1 MSFFGKVIDF
11 LGGGV
16 GETIVDTVKDYFPPR
31 MSDAER
37 MQIEEAI
44 RQAAR
49 EHELQLIQ
57 LAQAEQQAFDQRTQ
71 QMEGTAKDLQ
81 QFGTLGKLVVFLRGM
96 QRPIWG
102 FFVLYLDYQVFI
114 NGKWPTVAN
123 EASNIGEQGAG
134 AANMALSFESA
145 FWMINFLVLGF
156 LFGERAMRNVVPLLQ
171 KKLGQN
177 SANSYP
183 GDVKG

>member
-16 GETIVDTVKDYFPPR
+16 GETIVDTVKDYFPPKL
-31 MSDAER
+31 SDAER

-49 EHELQLIQ
+49 DHELQLIQ

-81 QFGTLGKLVVFLRGM
+81 QFGMLGKLVVFLRGM

-114 NGKWPTVAN
+114 EGTWPAVGGGEAGK
-123 EASNIGEQGAG
+123 GATD
-134 AANMALSFESA
+134 NTMALSFESA

-177 SANSYP
+177 PANSYP